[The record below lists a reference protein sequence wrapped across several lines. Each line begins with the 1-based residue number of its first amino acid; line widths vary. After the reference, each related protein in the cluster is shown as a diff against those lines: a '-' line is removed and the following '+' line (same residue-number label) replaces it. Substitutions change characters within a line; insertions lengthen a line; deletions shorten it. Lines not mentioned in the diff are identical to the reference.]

1 MGFLF
6 NKKGSI
12 LSDWFITI
20 DNVGNILGG
29 ENIELSLYKD
39 HLEVNPLSKHMDQ
52 TVSLNYNKITK
63 VFHGKYTD
71 IVDKNGDAIGGAII
85 GGLLFGG
92 AGAIVGANAV
102 GQKQVKSTDLMLIIG
117 YTANDGIEQF
127 LKFKDTRK
135 YKGKKIAKT
144 LREMTG
150 ASDQLFDRNVEL

>member
-12 LSDWFITI
+12 ISDWFITV
-20 DNVGNILGG
+20 DNVGNILCG

-39 HLEVNPLSKHMDQ
+39 RLEVNPLSKHMDQ

-71 IVDKNGDAIGGAII
+71 IIGA
-85 GGLLFGG
+85 LLFGG
-92 AGAIVGANAV
+92 VGAIVGANAV

-117 YTANDGIEQF
+117 YTSTDGTEQF

-150 ASDQLFDRNVEL
+150 ASDQLFERNVEL